1 MIVRNFIII
10 LSLIILVS
18 CGTNT
23 THFDAQYYLMRHA
36 EKTTEKF
43 DPDLTELGI
52 QRAMDLADRL
62 EDVALTHVY
71 SSDFRRTVNTAKPVS
86 ENKNLE
92 IILYDQKN
100 LEGLSKEL
108 LSKDGIFLVVGHSNT
123 TPNLSELMGGI
134 AGEPIKEATEYNR
147 LYILERKGNSIF
159 SKIVVY
165 GK

>member
-1 MIVRNFIII
+1 MIVRNFIIF

-23 THFDAQYYLMRHA
+23 THFDAQYYLVRHA

-62 EDVALTHVY
+62 EDVALTNVY

>member
-23 THFDAQYYLMRHA
+23 THFDAQYYLVRHA

-62 EDVALTHVY
+62 EDVALTNVY

>member
-23 THFDAQYYLMRHA
+23 THFDAQYYLVRHA

-100 LEGLSKEL
+100 LEGLSKARL
-108 LSKDGIFLVVGHSNT
+108 IMVSLILQIISD
-123 TPNLSELMGGI
+123 
-134 AGEPIKEATEYNR
+134 ATNALDLNEKY
-147 LYILERKGNSIF
+147 S
-159 SKIVVY
+159 
-165 GK
+165 